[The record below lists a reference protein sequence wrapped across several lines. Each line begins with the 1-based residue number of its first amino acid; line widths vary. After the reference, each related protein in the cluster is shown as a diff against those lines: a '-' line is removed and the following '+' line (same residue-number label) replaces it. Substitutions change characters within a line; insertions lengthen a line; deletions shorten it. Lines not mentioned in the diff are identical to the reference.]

1 LSYDTSMEFVNGKS
15 TFVQR
20 LDMSSE
26 VTDQRPPEDVFVE
39 ELVAQL
45 SDPIHKRIIQAHT
58 TADPVQSMEFE
69 IGKVLLE
76 VLIRED

>member
-1 LSYDTSMEFVNGKS
+1 
-15 TFVQR
+15 
-20 LDMSSE
+20 MSSE
-26 VTDQRPPEDVFVE
+26 IAGQKPPENVFME

-58 TADPVQSMEFE
+58 STDPVQSMESE

-76 VLIRED
+76 ILNRED